1 MNFIQFKTTMREFP
15 VFSVAD
21 VRAAFRNFDRRRLS
35 EWQKKGYIQKI
46 IKGYYMFPEV
56 DLNEK
61 TLWSIA
67 NKIYKPSYVSLETAM
82 AHYGLIPESV
92 YAITSISTRRTYS
105 FETPVG
111 LFSYKTMKPARF
123 FGYTLL
129 NGIKMATMEKAV
141 LDYLYIH
148 PGIGEATDFSS
159 LRIHRGEMRRRIDQ
173 QRFTA
178 YLERFGQKRLSLRA
192 EKLLKWV
199 EED

>member
-21 VRAAFRNFDRRRLS
+21 IRAAFPNFDRRRLS

-46 IKGYYMFPEV
+46 IKGYYIFPEV

-111 LFSYKTMKPARF
+111 LFSYKTMKPMRF

-129 NGIKMATMEKAV
+129 NGIKMATMEKAI

-148 PGIGEATDFSS
+148 PGIGEVPDFSS
-159 LRIHRGEMRRRIDQ
+159 LRIHREEMRRRIDQ
-173 QRFTA
+173 KRFTA
-178 YLERFGQKRLSLRA
+178 YLERFGQNRLSVRA
-192 EKLLKWV
+192 GKLLKWA